1 MIIYISYMKLD
12 KCGAT
17 AIGVRKRWFRVH
29 MRSLA
34 GAVDACGDPWAV
46 AAAHSLVTL
55 CSSLNESTEADAGRH
70 CHDQQL
76 RRRM

>member
-12 KCGAT
+12 ACGAT
-17 AIGVRKRWFRVH
+17 AIDVRKRWFRVH

-34 GAVDACGDPWAV
+34 GAVDTCGDPWPV

-55 CSSLNESTEADAGRH
+55 CSSLNESTEAEAGRH
-70 CHDQQL
+70 CQQL
-76 RRRM
+76 RRRL